1 MKKRMKEVRWHGRG
15 GQGAKTAAF
24 LLAEAA
30 MDDGKYIQGFPE
42 YGPERAG
49 AHMKSYTRI
58 SDRPILQ
65 HDGVSDPDVVVVLD
79 DTLLGSVPVTDGVVK
94 DTILLVNT
102 KMTPEEVAKKVNWHG
117 GKVITLDATDIA
129 IETIGKPM
137 PNTPMIGAFI
147 ATTGLI
153 SEKALESKISHKF
166 LKKLGQKGVDANVEA
181 VRKAVA
187 EVNKK

>member
-49 AHMKSYTRI
+49 APMKSYTRI

-79 DTLLGSVPVTDGVVK
+79 PSLVGLINVTEGLKQDG
-94 DTILLVNT
+94 ILIVNT
-102 KMTPEEVAKKVNWHG
+102 
-117 GKVITLDATDIA
+117 GKRHDRSASPFRA
-129 IETIGKPM
+129 EAGKRLSVFPVF
-137 PNTPMIGAFI
+137 NRC
-147 ATTGLI
+147 
-153 SEKALESKISHKF
+153 ES
-166 LKKLGQKGVDANVEA
+166 Q
-181 VRKAVA
+181 
-187 EVNKK
+187 